1 MSRVMLINAAQPE
14 ESRIAV
20 LDNGMLEEFYVHRSS
35 KEGYL
40 NNVYKGIITNIE
52 PSIQAAFIDFGVG
65 KNGFLHV
72 SDIMPIYALRNP
84 TTATRASVNANPAN
98 SNRRS
103 DRRIEDMVRKGQE
116 VLVQVTKDGIGNK
129 GPSLTTYISLPGR
142 FVVLMPSV
150 RRSGVSH
157 KIQDEAERKK
167 LRSIL
172 RELSPPEGM
181 GYIIRTA
188 GADRT
193 KKDLAQDLQYLLK
206 LWKAVVKRT
215 KEVSAPCPIYQESD
229 LIIRTI
235 RDIFTPEIEEI
246 IVDTE
251 EHYKKAR
258 DFMNIIAPRYENRI
272 RIFKD
277 PVPIFERYKM
287 EQEIEKTFQK
297 KIQLSSGGN
306 IVIEPTE
313 ALVAIDV
320 NSAKFTEESDLEE
333 TAFKT
338 NMEALHEVIR
348 QLKLRDAGGV
358 IIIDFI
364 DMKEENHRK
373 EIERTLK
380 NLLKKDR
387 SRTKIAKM
395 SPFGM
400 IELTRQRVGP
410 SLQKYHYQDCPHC
423 TGTGIIKNTET
434 MTLMTIRKLRVA
446 LQDPKAHK
454 VEVRINPRI
463 SNILLNEKR
472 RVLVELENEFKKE
485 IVVHGDP
492 SLDHEFLEI
501 VNVSDVERP
510 VFYRHQQIRS

>member
-1 MSRVMLINAAQPE
+1 MSRIMLINTAQSE

-20 LDNGMLEEFYVHRSS
+20 LKDGILEEFYVHRTSN
-35 KEGYL
+35 EGYL

-72 SDIMPIYALRNP
+72 SDIMPIYGRHN
-84 TTATRASVNANPAN
+84 SYANQD
-98 SNRRS
+98 RRG
-103 DRRIEDMVRKGQE
+103 DRRIENMVRKGQE
-116 VLVQVTKDGIGNK
+116 VLVQVTKNGIGNK

-167 LRSIL
+167 LRGIL
-172 RELSPPEGM
+172 KELAPPEGM

-193 KKDLAQDLQYLLK
+193 KKELAGDLQYLLK

-215 KEVSAPCPIYQESD
+215 KEVTAPCPIYQESD

-251 EHYKKAR
+251 ENYKKAR
-258 DFMNIIAPRYENRI
+258 DFMGIIAPRYVSRI
-272 RIFKD
+272 RLFND
-277 PVPIFERYKM
+277 PVPIFERYKI
-287 EQEIEKTFQK
+287 EQEIEKTFQR
-297 KIQLSSGGN
+297 KIQLVSGGN
-306 IVIEPTE
+306 IVIEATE

-320 NSAKFTEESDLEE
+320 NSAKFTDESDLEE
-333 TAFKT
+333 TAYKT
-338 NMEALHEVIR
+338 NMEAAYEVAR

-364 DMKEENHRK
+364 DMKEEGHRK
-373 EIERTLK
+373 EVERTVK
-380 NLLKKDR
+380 NLLKLDR
-387 SRTKIAKM
+387 ARTKLAKM

-410 SLQKYHYQDCPHC
+410 SIQKYHYQDCPHC
-423 TGTGIIKNTET
+423 NGMGIIKNVET
-434 MTLMTIRKLRVA
+434 MTLMAIRKLRVA
-446 LQDPKAHK
+446 MQDPKANK
-454 VEVRINPRI
+454 IELRIHPRV
-463 SNILLNEKR
+463 SYILLNEKR
-472 RVLVELENEFKKE
+472 KELLQLENEFKKE
-485 IVVHGDP
+485 IVVLGD
-492 SLDHEFLEI
+492 STLEFEFLEI
-501 VNVSDVERP
+501 INVSDVERP
-510 VFYRHQQIRS
+510 VFYRHQYIRS